1 MFVAVEMISEE
12 GMAKDFTYEASLT
25 EQNEDTLDYVW
36 GHLEDSEIITEM
48 VDRAMEQVRCLF
60 PDHKIMSTKFEW

>member
-1 MFVAVEMISEE
+1 MIVTVEMISEE
-12 GMAKDFTYEASLT
+12 GIAEDFTYEASLT

>member
-1 MFVAVEMISEE
+1 MFVNVEMVSEN
-12 GMAKDFTYEASLT
+12 GIADNFTYEASLT

-36 GHLEDSEIITEM
+36 GNLEDSEIITEM

-60 PDHKIMSTKFEW
+60 PDHKVLSARFEW